1 MSNAKRKSQC
11 EDARCGCNGTA
22 GQASSGTE
30 RGGGTRREF
39 LRVSGLSAAGLLFVG
54 RDVMAGPF
62 SKEDFEKLI
71 PPDKKLAPE
80 WVKSLY
86 ARGERTVYRGAELEK
101 IGMPIGGLCA
111 GQMYL
116 GGDGKLWHWDI
127 FNQHIGTG
135 DAHYRSP
142 MKPASPLDQGFAI
155 RVKSGGK
162 TEVRALDRSG
172 FANITFCGEYPIGFV
187 EYRDD
192 AAPVAVTLEAFSP
205 FIPLNADDS
214 SLPATILR
222 FTVKNT
228 GAEAIEAELA
238 GWLENAVCLHNRSQP
253 GTRRNEI
260 VRGKGCSLLNCSVE
274 KPTGTVVAAKPDIVF
289 EDWNKETY
297 EGWKVEG
304 TAFGSGPVKRA
315 AIPAYQ
321 GDVGGEGERVVNS
334 HASAP
339 GNDVG
344 AKDAGTGKLT
354 SKPFTIERTFVTFWI
369 GGGGHKGK
377 TCLNLI
383 VDGKAARTATGR
395 NDNKMSQQQFDVREL
410 KGKDALIEIVDAEK
424 GGWGNIGVGKIA
436 FSDKPAAGGK
446 LEELPDFG
454 TMGLALLEEKP
465 DDLGSAALADGKA
478 PDVVFAPAEAAAGPA
493 AKSMDQK
500 LVGALGRKLAL
511 APGKEATVTFVLVW
525 HFPNDRIDNLQ
536 GSGTR
541 RYAKRFKD
549 AAEVAEYVA
558 KNCEPFTAQT
568 RLWHDT
574 WYDSTLPFWFLDR
587 TFLNIS
593 ILATSTAHWYASD
606 RFWGWE
612 GVGCCH
618 GTCTHVWHYAHA
630 VARLFPSIER
640 DTRERVDLGLAL
652 NADSGVS
659 GFRAEFDR
667 GLAVDGQS
675 GTILRIYRE
684 HQMSADDAFLK
695 RNWPKIKTM
704 FKPLLQL
711 DGNDDGVLEGAQMN
725 TLDQA
730 WFGRISWLS
739 SLYLAAVRAGE
750 AMAREMG
757 ETEFADRCRT
767 IVERGSKNI
776 DEQLFNGEYYLQL
789 PDKNHA
795 KTVGSFDG
803 CEIDQVFGQSWAWQ
817 VGLPRVLPEA
827 HVKTAL
833 QSLWRCNFS
842 PDVGPWRKAN
852 KKGRWYAMA
861 GEAGLIMCTWPKGD
875 AARVQQGFDFYFN
888 ECMNGFEYQAA
899 GHMIWEGLLQEGLA
913 VTRAV
918 HDRYH
923 ASRRNP
929 WNEVECGDHYARSM
943 ASYGVY
949 LAACGYEYHGP
960 KGHLGFAP
968 RLTPED
974 FRAAFTTAEGWGTFS
989 QKREGQ
995 TQKEKLELKK
1005 GQLCVKTLAFAL
1017 PENAKPGKVTVTVAG
1032 NAVAAQHAI
1041 ENNRVLI
1048 TLGATLSIQAGQAL
1062 EVTMG

>member
-1 MSNAKRKSQC
+1 
-11 EDARCGCNGTA
+11 
-22 GQASSGTE
+22 
-30 RGGGTRREF
+30 
-39 LRVSGLSAAGLLFVG
+39 
-54 RDVMAGPF
+54 
-62 SKEDFEKLI
+62 
-71 PPDKKLAPE
+71 
-80 WVKSLY
+80 
-86 ARGERTVYRGAELEK
+86 
-101 IGMPIGGLCA
+101 
-111 GQMYL
+111 
-116 GGDGKLWHWDI
+116 
-127 FNQHIGTG
+127 
-135 DAHYRSP
+135 
-142 MKPASPLDQGFAI
+142 
-155 RVKSGGK
+155 
-162 TEVRALDRSG
+162 
-172 FANITFCGEYPIGFV
+172 
-187 EYRDD
+187 
-192 AAPVAVTLEAFSP
+192 
-205 FIPLNADDS
+205 
-214 SLPATILR
+214 
-222 FTVKNT
+222 
-228 GAEAIEAELA
+228 
-238 GWLENAVCLHNRSQP
+238 
-253 GTRRNEI
+253 
-260 VRGKGCSLLNCSVE
+260 
-274 KPTGTVVAAKPDIVF
+274 
-289 EDWNKETY
+289 
-297 EGWKVEG
+297 
-304 TAFGSGPVKRA
+304 
-315 AIPAYQ
+315 
-321 GDVGGEGERVVNS
+321 
-334 HASAP
+334 
-339 GNDVG
+339 
-344 AKDAGTGKLT
+344 
-354 SKPFTIERTFVTFWI
+354 
-369 GGGGHKGK
+369 
-377 TCLNLI
+377 
-383 VDGKAARTATGR
+383 
-395 NDNKMSQQQFDVREL
+395 
-410 KGKDALIEIVDAEK
+410 
-424 GGWGNIGVGKIA
+424 
-436 FSDKPAAGGK
+436 
-446 LEELPDFG
+446 
-454 TMGLALLEEKP
+454 
-465 DDLGSAALADGKA
+465 
-478 PDVVFAPAEAAAGPA
+478 VFAPPAEPAAGPA

-500 LVGALGRKLAL
+500 LIGTLRRKLAL
-511 APGKEATVTFVLVW
+511 AAGKDATVTFVVVW
-525 HFPNDRIDNLQ
+525 HFPNDRIDGLQ
-536 GSGTR
+536 GAGTR

-574 WYDSTLPFWFLDR
+574 WYDSTLPYWFLDR

-593 ILATSTAHWYASD
+593 ILATSTAHWFASD

-640 DTRERVDLGLAL
+640 DTRERVDLGLSL
-652 NADSGVS
+652 NPDSGVS
-659 GFRAEFDR
+659 GFRGEFDR

-684 HQMSADDAFLK
+684 HQMSPDDAFLK

-730 WFGRISWLS
+730 WFGKISWLS
-739 SLYLAAVRAGE
+739 SLYIAALRAGE

-757 ETEFADRCRT
+757 ETEFAERCRT

-803 CEIDQVFGQSWAWQ
+803 CEIDQVFGQSWVWQ

-852 KKGRWYAMA
+852 KPGRWYAMA

-875 AARVQQGFDFYFN
+875 AARVQQGYDFYFN

-923 ASRRNP
+923 AARRNP

-943 ASYGVY
+943 ASHGVF

-968 RLTPED
+968 RLTPDD
-974 FRAAFTTAEGWGTFS
+974 FRAPFTAAEGWGTFS

-995 TQKEKLELKK
+995 AQRETIELKSGK
-1005 GQLCVKTLAFAL
+1005 LRVKTLAFAL
-1017 PENAKPGKVTVTVAG
+1017 PEKAQPKAVSVTLNGQAVQAAHAVEG
-1032 NAVAAQHAI
+1032 NRI
-1041 ENNRVLI
+1041 TI
-1048 TLGATLSIQAGQAL
+1048 TLAADATIQAGQKL
-1062 EVTMG
+1062 EIAIA